1 MGGFLLGRTYESSY
15 SQACPPAIPTAV
27 MSTGAHLQPACTR
40 LEKQMSKF
48 MGCNLSEMVKHSLW
62 ALKEQLSAEE
72 KLAAKDV
79 PTGTAG
85 GDLTATRRSQGK
97 ERPHS

>member
-1 MGGFLLGRTYESSY
+1 
-15 SQACPPAIPTAV
+15 
-27 MSTGAHLQPACTR
+27 
-40 LEKQMSKF
+40 

-62 ALKEQLSAEE
+62 VLKEQLSAEE

-85 GDLTATRRSQGK
+85 GDLTATRRAQGK

>member
-1 MGGFLLGRTYESSY
+1 
-15 SQACPPAIPTAV
+15 
-27 MSTGAHLQPACTR
+27 
-40 LEKQMSKF
+40 MSKF
-48 MGCNLSEMVKHSLW
+48 LGCNLNEMVKHSLW
-62 ALKEQLSAEE
+62 PLKEKLLAEE

-85 GDLTATRRSQGK
+85 RDLTVTRRPQGK